1 MPHASA
7 ANSAKGTEPMIKME
21 TRAVRLN
28 GEAVCRVLPFALF
41 MAFIAIQD
49 LLSIGTTSGWL
60 ALPQTTDLYLYPLR
74 ALSVGALLY
83 WYRGHYRELRIEELR
98 EGRTTAAVA
107 LTGLFTFL
115 LWISLDGTLPV
126 TPHPSGFRPDLLP
139 EGPVRMLITAIRVA
153 GSVLVVPVMEEL
165 FWRSFLLRYL
175 VRERFLSV
183 PIGAFSWRSFLLTTL
198 LFGLEH
204 HQFWAGMAAGAIYN
218 LVCYKTRS
226 IAQCILAHAV
236 TNLALG
242 CYVLYTGKW
251 YFW

>member
-7 ANSAKGTEPMIKME
+7 ANSANGTEPMTKMG
-21 TRAVRLN
+21 TQVVSLN

-41 MAFIAIQD
+41 MSFIAIQD

-83 WYRGHYRELRIEELR
+83 WYRGHYQELRIEELR
-98 EGRTTAAVA
+98 EGRVTAAVILA
-107 LTGLFTFL
+107 GLVTFF
-115 LWISLDGTLPV
+115 LWISLDGSLPAAA
-126 TPHPSGFRPDLLP
+126 PPSGFRLDLLP

-153 GSVLVVPVMEEL
+153 GAVLVVPVMEEL

-183 PIGAFSWRSFLLTTL
+183 PIGAFSWGSFLLTTA

-204 HQFWAGMAAGAIYN
+204 HQIWAGMAAGAIYN
-218 LVCYKTRS
+218 LICYKTRS
-226 IAQCILAHAV
+226 ITHCVLAHAV
-236 TNLALG
+236 TNLLLA
-242 CYVLYTGKW
+242 CYVLQSGKW